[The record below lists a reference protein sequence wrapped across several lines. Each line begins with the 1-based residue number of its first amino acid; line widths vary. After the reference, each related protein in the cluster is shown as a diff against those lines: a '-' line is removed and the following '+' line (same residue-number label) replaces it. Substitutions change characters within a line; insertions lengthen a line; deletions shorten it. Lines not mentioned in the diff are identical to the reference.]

1 MKSKN
6 LLVIFW
12 LLILSSCATVKFY
25 DDAKLTKESG
35 IEFYPPKPYLL
46 VERKPAKDVALKSS
60 IIYLPDFTKPKYA
73 KLQAGFGSND
83 LKLSL
88 SNGIITSYGI
98 TTDSKVPETITA
110 LTGVLSATGTTYK
123 SFAEAI
129 DLLSGEDEE
138 DTEPVEESG
147 DVTSMQKAKTILDAV
162 ITDIDGIKD
171 SDLLTTNQKNE
182 IKNAL
187 GILKLQVIEIN
198 KLLVKQIPSI
208 VFEINKTTKI
218 LNAIKISSE
227 SDNAKDFKDKLS
239 RNIKEIGKGIELMQ
253 PKKKAVASTFELYEI
268 IIADGSTTLKRVKL
282 PKK

>member
-1 MKSKN
+1 MKTKN
-6 LLVIFW
+6 LLFILG
-12 LLILSSCATVKFY
+12 LLIFSSCATVKFY
-25 DDAKLTKESG
+25 DDANLTQESG

-60 IIYLPDFTKPKYA
+60 IIYLPDFSKPKYA

-98 TTDSKVPETITA
+98 TTDSKIPETITA

-129 DLLSGEDEE
+129 NLLDGEDES

-147 DVTSMQKAKTILDAV
+147 DVTSMQKAKVILDAV
-162 ITDIDGIKD
+162 ITDLDGIKD

-182 IKNAL
+182 LKKAL
-187 GILKLQVIEIN
+187 GILKLQVTEIN

-208 VFEINKTTKI
+208 VSEINKSIKI
-218 LNAIKISSE
+218 LTEIKISSE

-239 RNIKEIGKGIELMQ
+239 RNLKEIGKAVALMQ

-268 IIADGSTTLKRVKL
+268 IIANGNTTLKRVAL
-282 PKK
+282 PIK